1 MQPDRRRAASRDYAQ
16 RPPDWRC
23 SPLDDSTT
31 LETVTGYD
39 EPVMI
44 DPRSATMATQ
54 SADTKMVTQ
63 KPELEMTTPIPEN
76 ITTSDS
82 VERPTSPPIWTPQRP
97 AVG

>member
-1 MQPDRRRAASRDYAQ
+1 
-16 RPPDWRC
+16 
-23 SPLDDSTT
+23 
-31 LETVTGYD
+31 
-39 EPVMI
+39 
-44 DPRSATMATQ
+44 MATQ